1 MQHAVATETCVRRQ
15 ASKYRRGRLHTGSSE
30 LRICGLTMVLLPT
43 HKQGERLGFDL
54 VVADPTRHGR
64 LPTGS
69 QYFKR
74 GQAAALAVHREKCAW
89 SAYQLRYAVDYR
101 PIGIEVTGGLGKK
114 AAEFFNDIVK
124 AAQQAK
130 TATIS
135 PSEWSWSAQSF
146 SSFWM
151 MRISFTVAKITALAV
166 HHGVR
171 RALAAHAEL

>member
-1 MQHAVATETCVRRQ
+1 VHRKKCA
-15 ASKYRRGRLHTGSSE
+15 YGRLVRT
-30 LRICGLTMVLLPT
+30 
-43 HKQGERLGFDL
+43 
-54 VVADPTRHGR
+54 
-64 LPTGS
+64 
-69 QYFKR
+69 
-74 GQAAALAVHREKCAW
+74 
-89 SAYQLRYAVDYR
+89 YQLRHAVDYK

-151 MRISFTVAKITALAV
+151 MQISFTVTKITALTV
-166 HHGVR
+166 HHGVQ